1 MTNVK
6 IIVVGEHA
14 LKWLT
19 KARERDGESGE
30 WQHKNKVGKGK
41 YLKIF
46 LHYARKR
53 MPKGTQP
60 MLSKAMIFLGQLHF
74 STNSQPIESTCV
86 FHSYGLRNA
95 RTIHTYHGSS
105 VAATSKCDVV
115 RIPAH
120 KHMWIIH
127 KLHIEFIKHA

>member
-1 MTNVK
+1 MTNMK
-6 IIVVGEHA
+6 IIVVGKHA

-19 KARERDGESGE
+19 KSRERDGESGE

-74 STNSQPIESTCV
+74 STNSEPIESTWV

-95 RTIHTYHGSS
+95 RTIHTMGVVWQPLVS
-105 VAATSKCDVV
+105 V
-115 RIPAH
+115 
-120 KHMWIIH
+120 MWFESLLINICG
-127 KLHIEFIKHA
+127 LSINCT